1 MAVSATTVSNA
12 PATTAAS
19 HSTGKVA
26 GGAAAFLVA
35 LPRDAPWLVIGRIGD
50 LVLDL
55 LGSLPPE
62 FERISAGVAV
72 HRSAT
77 VASSALV
84 TGPVIL
90 SARCR
95 VGHGAVLRGGVW
107 AGEEVTIGPHS
118 EIKGSLLLARS
129 AAAHRNYVGDSMLG
143 RDVNLEAGAVLAN
156 HFNERRDKQIRVRVD
171 GQVITTGLTY
181 QAVDTT
187 VCGGE
192 PGSAVKRARSS
203 RPNRSQL
210 TSKWSPLRSL
220 LSI

>member
-1 MAVSATTVSNA
+1 MRDV
-12 PATTAAS
+12 TADLLS
-19 HSTGKVA
+19 RY
-26 GGAAAFLVA
+26 FLDPGELPVA

-55 LGSLPPE
+55 IGSLPPE

-129 AAAHRNYVGDSMLG
+129 AAAHRNYVGDS
-143 RDVNLEAGAVLAN
+143 
-156 HFNERRDKQIRVRVD
+156 
-171 GQVITTGLTY
+171 TGLTKFGALIGDSSRIGAN
-181 QAVDTT
+181 AVTSPGT
-187 VCGGE
+187 LLP
-192 PGSAVKRARSS
+192 PGSVVPRLGLVD
-203 RPNRSQL
+203 QL
-210 TSKWSPLRSL
+210 GTGGS
-220 LSI
+220 